1 MNYWQ
6 VIALILLGLSAGMTL
21 MWFMVRNRIGV
32 KQIHIDKNK
41 QKQGINNTQDIDV
54 EFDEAET
61 LSKRKQKRQNKQT
74 NKELK
79 DQADKVLA
87 NIQTIT
93 KKQSK

>member
-6 VIALILLGLSAGMTL
+6 IIALILLGLSAGMAL
-21 MWFMVRNRIGV
+21 MWFMVRNRIQV

-54 EFDEAET
+54 ELDEAET
-61 LSKRKQKRQNKQT
+61 LSKRQQKRQNKQT